1 MEIEPRNENAGHE
14 HTVNSG
20 TPHAPARRWWLWLG
34 IALLVLA
41 GAALAGL
48 RVASIGLHAALQE
61 ALGPRGTVGELSI
74 GWSGVHARDLRI
86 RSVGSPRWP
95 AADELRAEHV
105 RVVPSLRSLFTSG
118 WHIARIEVEDGYVSL
133 LRSRDGKLHVLPA
146 LLERQQQ
153 AKARPASTREPA
165 AQPDGP
171 RVHIGKV
178 VLKGTAVELF
188 DASVRQPPL
197 KVRLQELDA
206 QIGPLDLPE
215 LDSRTSIELD
225 AVVKGVQRDGKLALR
240 GDIVFATRDSELDVQ
255 LAGVDLVA
263 LQPYLVKVSEAGV
276 RRGTM
281 DLKLNSKVENNRL
294 RAPGE
299 LTITGL
305 ELADSGGLLGSF
317 AGVPR
322 QAVLA
327 FLSRNDR
334 IEVNFTL
341 EGRLDDP
348 SFSLNESLATRL
360 ASALADKLGVSLG
373 GVVEGV
379 GDVIK
384 GLFGR

>member
-1 MEIEPRNENAGHE
+1 MEISPSTHKP
-14 HTVNSG
+14 T
-20 TPHAPARRWWLWLG
+20 RRWWWL
-34 IALLVLA
+34 ALAALVLVA
-41 GAALAGL
+41 AALAGL
-48 RVASIGLHAALQE
+48 RIASQQLHAALLE
-61 ALGPRGTVGELSI
+61 ALGPRATVGELSI
-74 GWSGVHARDLRI
+74 GWSGVHARELRI
-86 RSVGSPRWP
+86 RSAGTRWP

-105 RVVPSLRSLFTSG
+105 RVVPSLRSLFSRG
-118 WHIARIEVEDGYVSL
+118 WHIARIEIEGGYVSL

-146 LLERQQQ
+146 LLERQAPPQ
-153 AKARPASTREPA
+153 AKARPASTREPPPEQHA
-165 AQPDGP
+165 GP
-171 RVHIGKV
+171 EVHIGNV
-178 VLKGTAVELF
+178 VLEGTAVELY

-197 KVRLQELDA
+197 KLRLQELDA
-206 QIGPLDLPE
+206 QIGPLDLPA
-215 LDSRTSIELD
+215 LDSRTAIELD

-240 GDIVFATRDSELDVQ
+240 GGIVFATRDSELDVR
-255 LAGVDLVA
+255 LTGVDLVA

-276 RRGTM
+276 RRGAM
-281 DLKLNSKVENNRL
+281 DLHLNSTVSKNHL

-299 LTITGL
+299 LKITGL

-334 IEVNFTL
+334 IDVNFTL

-348 SFSLNESLATRL
+348 DFSLNENIATRL

-379 GDVIK
+379 GGVIK